1 MQMATLNAGTVLTP
15 EERLARRR
23 LMVRDAVS
31 LLSLFLITVVIFL
44 LTYWLYRSFR
54 NHEQELGQRWKARGE
69 AALRAGKPNQAIDAL
84 RSALAYVPS
93 QETETELATA
103 LAEAGKTVEATA
115 YFNTLLE
122 SAPGD
127 GNINLQLARLAAKQN
142 NERLAIRRYQ
152 AALDGTWEGNGY
164 DRRRE
169 VRLELV
175 RYYLSRKENGSARTQ
190 LLIAAS
196 NAPDDPAI
204 KIEIAGLMEQAQ
216 DPMDALGIYRV
227 IAAHRDA
234 PLAALEGAG
243 RTAFDLGMYRI
254 ANNYLERAL
263 DNPAASKLQPPEKAS
278 DQYMLNTA
286 NHILLLFPDLNLAPR
301 SRAERILY
309 LRRTAQ
315 NRISSCTASNPA
327 AASKLTSLLGRW
339 GQLPAQLTLTRL
351 ERQPDLENT
360 LVQLAYDT
368 EISTAQVCGPP
379 SGDDAL
385 LLRIAQNPGAVE
397 EP

>member
-1 MQMATLNAGTVLTP
+1 MATLNAGTVLTP

-23 LMVRDAVS
+23 LILRDAVS

-44 LTYWLYRSFR
+44 LTLLLYRSFR
-54 NHEQELGQRWKARGE
+54 NHQQELGLRWKTRGE
-69 AALRAGKPNQAIDAL
+69 AALQAGNPIQAIDAL
-84 RSALAYVPS
+84 RSALAYVPDR
-93 QETETELATA
+93 ETEIELATA
-103 LAEAGKTVEATA
+103 LAQAGKTVEATA

-127 GNINLQLARLAAKQN
+127 GTINLELARLAAKQG
-142 NERLAIRRYQ
+142 NERLAIQRYQ

-175 RYYLSRKENGSARTQ
+175 NYYLSRKEFASARTQ

-204 KIEIAGLMEQAQ
+204 KDAIAAQ
-216 DPMDALGIYRV
+216 FEKALDPSDALSLYRSV
-227 IAAHRDA
+227 SARRDA
-234 PLAALEGAG
+234 PLAAFEGAG
-243 RTAFDLGMYRI
+243 RTAFNMGQYRV
-254 ANNYLERAL
+254 ANAYLSRAL
-263 DNPAASKLQPPEKAS
+263 SQPGAATLPPAEKAA
-278 DQYMLNTA
+278 DQYMVNTA
-286 NHILLLFPDLNLAPR
+286 SHILLLFPSLDLPSR

-309 LRRTAQ
+309 IRKVGRDRLSA
-315 NRISSCTASNPA
+315 CTTSNPA
-327 AASKLTSLLGRW
+327 AAPKLASIVSRW
-339 GQLPAQLTLTRL
+339 DQLPAVLNVSQL
-351 ERQPDLENT
+351 EEQPDLENSI
-360 LVQLAYDT
+360 LQLAYDT
-368 EISTAQVCGPP
+368 ETATAPICGQP

-397 EP
+397 QE